1 MADLERVGKYE
12 ISEKIGAGG
21 FGVVYKAWDPYIK
34 RWVALKMCAASDEE
48 TRGRFFREAQLAG
61 ALQHPNITLVFDFG
75 LEGDTPYFVQEFLTG
90 TDLDELAERH
100 RLSLEGALAVLIQV
114 CTGLDFAHSR
124 GIVHRDIKPANVRV
138 LEDGTI
144 KIMDFGIA
152 KSMDAESRLTQTG
165 VALGTAGYLAP
176 EQLSGKPLDSRTDI
190 FSLGVMAYELVT
202 GRKPFAGPN
211 VSNVIYQIV
220 HQEPAAPHLLNP
232 RCPDRL
238 ERALLK
244 ALAKNPE
251 DRFATAREFGA
262 ELQAVLASLSGR
274 TAVQR
279 AETTTAVVRGELARP
294 ADRSTTELTPPT
306 RLAARPL
313 DQLPTESVLAPRP
326 GRRKLL
332 LGAAA
337 AGAAA
342 VAIVAVLLLRSG
354 GPTPAAGDALL
365 SAASAART
373 PAAVATATATPA
385 PVMVAVELAID
396 PPSEI
401 EVDGTPLGR
410 QQFYTVNLAVGP
422 HTIVQRVPGYMQ
434 KEHRVEVGLETRR
447 LALAMPPFGLLSV
460 APDIGIAIE
469 GAVVTVGSRQLGSL
483 PIRDRMVEA
492 GTWELVVQWPD
503 GSQYRE
509 QIEVPAAR
517 TVRKVV
523 YPQ

>member
-12 ISEKIGAGG
+12 INQKIGAGG

-48 TRGRFFREAQLAG
+48 TRERFFREAQLAG
-61 ALQHPNITLVFDFG
+61 ALQHPNVTLVYDFG
-75 LEGDTPYFVQEFLTG
+75 IEGETPYFVQEFLTG
-90 TDLDELAERH
+90 TDLDELAEKR
-100 RLSLEGALAVLIQV
+100 RLSLEGCLAVLIQV
-114 CTGLDFAHSR
+114 CTGLDYAHTR

-138 LEDGTI
+138 LEDGTV

-152 KSMDAESRLTQTG
+152 KSLDAESRLTQTG

-176 EQLSGKPLDSRTDI
+176 EQLSGKPLDARTDI
-190 FSLGVMAYELVT
+190 FSLGVMSYELVT
-202 GRKPFAGPN
+202 GRKPFAGTN
-211 VSNVIYQIV
+211 ISNVIYQIV
-220 HQEPAAPHLLNP
+220 HQDPAPPHLVNP

-251 DRFATAREFGA
+251 ERFATAREFGA
-262 ELQAVLASLSGR
+262 ELQAVLNSLSGR
-274 TAVQR
+274 TAAER
-279 AETTTAVVRGELARP
+279 GETTTAVVRGELARP
-294 ADRSTTELTPPT
+294 GDRSTAELTPPT
-306 RLAARPL
+306 RLSARPL
-313 DQLPTESVLAPRP
+313 DQLPTTSART
-326 GRRKLL
+326 GKAGKRRLFAAL
-332 LGAAA
+332 GGAATLA
-337 AGAAA
+337 IAA
-342 VAIVAVLLLRSG
+342 VGIALLRG
-354 GPTPAAGDALL
+354 GPATPPAGDALRATAAAAL
-365 SAASAART
+365 TPVAAAS
-373 PAAVATATATPA
+373 PTATPA

-422 HTIVQRVPGYMQ
+422 HLIVQRVPGYTQ
-434 KEHRVEVGLETRR
+434 REHRVEVGLDTKR
-447 LALAMPPFGLLSV
+447 LALALPPFGLLSV
-460 APDIGIAIE
+460 APDIGVAIE
-469 GAVVTVGSRQLGSL
+469 GAVVTIGSRQLGSL

-492 GTWELVVQWPD
+492 GSWELLVRWPD
-503 GSQYRE
+503 GTEFRE

>member
-34 RWVALKMCAASDEE
+34 RWVALKICAATDEE

-61 ALQHPNITLVFDFG
+61 ALQHPNVTLVFDFG
-75 LEGDTPYFVQEFLTG
+75 IEGETPYFVQEFLTG
-90 TDLDELAERH
+90 TDLDELAERR
-100 RLSLEGALAVLIQV
+100 RLSLEGALAVLLQV

-152 KSMDAESRLTQTG
+152 KSLEAESRLTQTG

-202 GRKPFAGPN
+202 GRKPFAGTN
-211 VSNVIYQIV
+211 ISNVIYQIV
-220 HQEPAAPHLLNP
+220 HQDPAPPHLINP
-232 RCPDRL
+232 RCPERL

-262 ELQAVLASLSGR
+262 ELQGVLASLSAR
-274 TAVQR
+274 TDTR
-279 AETTTAVVRGELARP
+279 RSETTTAVVRAELAR
-294 ADRSTTELTPPT
+294 ATDRSTVELTPPT
-306 RLAARPL
+306 QLAARPL
-313 DQLPTESVLAPRP
+313 DQLPTQSVLARRP
-326 GRRKLL
+326 ALRRGLIVGL
-332 LGAAA
+332 VVAVVV
-337 AGAAA
+337 A
-342 VAIVAVLLLRSG
+342 VAVVGALLLRTG
-354 GPTPAAGDALL
+354 AAPPAAGDALL
-365 SAASAART
+365 SQTSTTGT
-373 PAAVATATATPA
+373 PAASPVPTPA

-410 QQFYTVNLAVGP
+410 QQFYTVNLTVGP
-422 HTIVQRVPGYMQ
+422 HTIVQRIPGYMQ
-434 KEHRVEVGLETRR
+434 KEHRVEIGLDTRR
-447 LALAMPPFGLLSV
+447 LALALSPFGLLSV
-460 APDIGIAIE
+460 APDIGISID

-492 GTWELVVQWPD
+492 GTWELVVRWPD
-503 GSQYRE
+503 GSEYRE
-509 QIEVPAAR
+509 QVEVPAAR